1 MKKIINGKVYDTQT
15 AKFLGRYASEETS
28 SLDRTEVSLYIKRT
42 GEYFLFGE
50 GGPRSRFAKYQG
62 DGSFSGGW
70 RITPLSYDKAREW
83 AEHLDADQYISIFGE
98 PDDEEGT
105 EILSVS
111 LPRDVAAKIRRAAQQ
126 EGMTLSGYI
135 AAKMSV

>member
-1 MKKIINGKVYDTQT
+1 MKSIIKNKVYDTST
-15 AKFLGRYASEETS
+15 ARFLGRYASEETS
-28 SLDRTEVSLYIKRT
+28 SLDRTEESLYIKRT

-50 GGPRSRFAKYQG
+50 GGPRSRFAQYQG

-70 RITPLSYDKAREW
+70 RIIPLSYDKAREW
-83 AEHLDADQYISIFGE
+83 AEEHLDADQYISIFGE

-111 LPRDVAAKIRRAAQQ
+111 LPRDVAARIRRSAQQ

-135 AAKMSV
+135 ASRV